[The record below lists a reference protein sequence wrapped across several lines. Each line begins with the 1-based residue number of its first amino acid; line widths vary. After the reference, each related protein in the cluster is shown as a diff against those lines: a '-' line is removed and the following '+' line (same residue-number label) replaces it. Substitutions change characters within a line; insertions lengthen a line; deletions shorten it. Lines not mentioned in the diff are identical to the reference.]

1 MDTKISWSNKKPIN
15 GIDCFFSEES
25 FNKYSGI
32 PSTLEERLLMRI
44 RQMKGEP
51 VCPSVTHR
59 QSETASD
66 ARFEPPESA
75 DGTVAMGKKLS
86 DKPTKPKGKIDEQ
99 KEKANSKTKNAPEA
113 QGKQKKRVEPP
124 LVKKIAPPR
133 KSRFSHDQQKR
144 YVYLYRK
151 YSHKTT
157 IDTTEEERME
167 MRELQLLTKEVLEEQ
182 AEFQQFQETL
192 ANTCH
197 KTDYT
202 YMHPAAR
209 SYMEDYIQSRKKE
222 AELYPKYYN
231 AEKSFEIDGEGSLP
245 KMVYIKPLL
254 QLGVVPKMILPTV
267 NQQLKPELPL
277 DSPAVNQQYPVSK
290 NRNCKPSAW
299 NHEPCSIDQNAEHL
313 AVENRAHIVISS
325 GALQCLVD
333 NHAPKHLEHWEMPI
347 TVKDFP
353 LKEGD
358 KVTVHRVVFIDRPF
372 LPPQLTP
379 KEKNTKYFKTVLKS
393 FIAKPL
399 QKGLVF
405 SKLDDS
411 ETQERTFKST
421 PQVTPQSA
429 GSNECGS
436 SKRTAGKKRSK
447 NGAVKKEEPF
457 CTEDV
462 SLEDLECFG
471 TAKKKL
477 NSLSKHKQTP
487 MLDTGEDSQS
497 QMKNELD
504 SVSAIKHKKF
514 EDKGKSF
521 DSDQDLLRK
530 IREMHKTPKGVSEI
544 QPVTQPELETK
555 EVKTDSCEITSDF
568 QEGFQ
573 ETDSQLFS
581 DNDIDK
587 KTCEGCEVI
596 VITEAKEN
604 ANNIEGNAIKNIDT
618 SAGNEFSQRL
628 EENKTVVLE
637 KSELLTIPWRTPEPI
652 NENKKSSVSPRK
664 SRRLQARS
672 VAIKSEEDSSEDE
685 EDKLYIME
693 SPTKKMEVIED
704 APASPSPASPEPDIS
719 DMEVCKIIPI
729 GSDYASDSVQS
740 PPRKQESP
748 ASPEK
753 GGVSGITEAF
763 PCPIIPLCRESEDE
777 SGDLSS
783 QVQTLK
789 QVNLGS
795 DGGFDKPYGT
805 PLRRSN
811 RHKSPSQSLESLSA
825 ESDQNTNFA
834 CKMESAPIE
843 GKEENSDSE
852 VIAKKR
858 KCKKDVI
865 TSESEDDIKE
875 AKKKLVE
882 PVKKR
887 RGRPRKNPM
896 PESVEPK
903 ENESMGKV
911 VPPCRMTTR
920 SKSSV
925 GGTSEDETSEKEM
938 QTRGRRKRKSETE
951 VFNEINTA
959 AAKSVKENLKAV
971 KSQVAEN
978 DKQALKVS
986 AETSAVGT
994 NRMRSLDTENILGK
1008 IGPQRRVSHVGKQTM
1023 VPASNP
1029 EFSQQSDVKA
1039 RGGKKASKPTNKTED
1054 EFSLDNILS
1063 VQQKLLKSS
1072 EEQNIPAN
1080 PVENVDHIFKFP
1092 MRNNVTYN
1100 LWDLGGFKVIVRCN
1114 IHGVIRDLN
1123 QQLSFI
1129 HLIPKLEYQ
1138 CQFGME
1144 QVTAS
1149 ETARTWISSY
1159 IRPSCRVLRARFH
1172 TQRTELVSLE
1182 ELQAAQLI
1190 PPTQSFSPGKAFL
1203 MLQNIFHHLHQLS
1216 PGQYLLA
1223 HKKFSDKCVIKKA
1236 TEGHKRGSY
1245 DLHFQQLGF
1254 ADPDFD
1260 KMKVPWIPLDPA
1272 IMIPYHTLNGR
1283 IPLTFDPSDFKFN
1296 FTSQNKTTKRKKKN
1310 RGKRNKGKAKIP
1322 ASK

>member
-1 MDTKISWSNKKPIN
+1 M
-15 GIDCFFSEES
+15 
-25 FNKYSGI
+25 
-32 PSTLEERLLMRI
+32 
-44 RQMKGEP
+44 
-51 VCPSVTHR
+51 
-59 QSETASD
+59 
-66 ARFEPPESA
+66 
-75 DGTVAMGKKLS
+75 
-86 DKPTKPKGKIDEQ
+86 
-99 KEKANSKTKNAPEA
+99 
-113 QGKQKKRVEPP
+113 
-124 LVKKIAPPR
+124 
-133 KSRFSHDQQKR
+133 
-144 YVYLYRK
+144 
-151 YSHKTT
+151 
-157 IDTTEEERME
+157 
-167 MRELQLLTKEVLEEQ
+167 
-182 AEFQQFQETL
+182 
-192 ANTCH
+192 
-197 KTDYT
+197 
-202 YMHPAAR
+202 
-209 SYMEDYIQSRKKE
+209 
-222 AELYPKYYN
+222 
-231 AEKSFEIDGEGSLP
+231 
-245 KMVYIKPLL
+245 
-254 QLGVVPKMILPTV
+254 
-267 NQQLKPELPL
+267 
-277 DSPAVNQQYPVSK
+277 
-290 NRNCKPSAW
+290 
-299 NHEPCSIDQNAEHL
+299 
-313 AVENRAHIVISS
+313 
-325 GALQCLVD
+325 
-333 NHAPKHLEHWEMPI
+333 
-347 TVKDFP
+347 
-353 LKEGD
+353 
-358 KVTVHRVVFIDRPF
+358 HRVVFIDRPF

-399 QKGLVF
+399 QKGHVF

-411 ETQERTFKST
+411 ETQERTFEST
-421 PQVTPQSA
+421 PQVNPQSA
-429 GSNECGS
+429 SSNECGS
-436 SKRTAGKKRSK
+436 SKKTAGKKRSK
-447 NGAVKKEEPF
+447 IGAVKKEEPF

-497 QMKNELD
+497 QIKNELD
-504 SVSAIKHKKF
+504 SVSAMKHKKF

-555 EVKTDSCEITSDF
+555 EVKTDSCEITSDS
-568 QEGFQ
+568 QEEFK
-573 ETDSQLFS
+573 ETDSQLLS
-581 DNDIDK
+581 DNDSDK
-587 KTCEGCEVI
+587 KTCEGCEVN

-637 KSELLTIPWRTPEPI
+637 KSEPLTIPWRTPEPI
-652 NENKKSSVSPRK
+652 NENKKPSVSPRK

-672 VAIKSEEDSSEDE
+672 VAVRSEEDSSEDE

-693 SPTKKMEVIED
+693 SPTKKMEVIEE
-704 APASPSPASPEPDIS
+704 APASPSPASPKPDIS

-729 GSDYASDSVQS
+729 GSDYASNSVQS

-763 PCPIIPLCRESEDE
+763 LCPIIPLCRESEDE

-789 QVNLGS
+789 EVNLGS

-920 SKSSV
+920 SKSSSV

-994 NRMRSLDTENILGK
+994 NRMRSLDTGE
-1008 IGPQRRVSHVGKQTM
+1008 R
-1023 VPASNP
+1023 
-1029 EFSQQSDVKA
+1029 
-1039 RGGKKASKPTNKTED
+1039 
-1054 EFSLDNILS
+1054 
-1063 VQQKLLKSS
+1063 
-1072 EEQNIPAN
+1072 
-1080 PVENVDHIFKFP
+1080 FK
-1092 MRNNVTYN
+1092 
-1100 LWDLGGFKVIVRCN
+1100 
-1114 IHGVIRDLN
+1114 
-1123 QQLSFI
+1123 
-1129 HLIPKLEYQ
+1129 E
-1138 CQFGME
+1138 
-1144 QVTAS
+1144 
-1149 ETARTWISSY
+1149 
-1159 IRPSCRVLRARFH
+1159 
-1172 TQRTELVSLE
+1172 
-1182 ELQAAQLI
+1182 
-1190 PPTQSFSPGKAFL
+1190 
-1203 MLQNIFHHLHQLS
+1203 
-1216 PGQYLLA
+1216 
-1223 HKKFSDKCVIKKA
+1223 
-1236 TEGHKRGSY
+1236 
-1245 DLHFQQLGF
+1245 
-1254 ADPDFD
+1254 
-1260 KMKVPWIPLDPA
+1260 
-1272 IMIPYHTLNGR
+1272 
-1283 IPLTFDPSDFKFN
+1283 
-1296 FTSQNKTTKRKKKN
+1296 
-1310 RGKRNKGKAKIP
+1310 
-1322 ASK
+1322 

>member
-1 MDTKISWSNKKPIN
+1 MNLSHLFNDVNL
-15 GIDCFFSEES
+15 DFF
-25 FNKYSGI
+25 F
-32 PSTLEERLLMRI
+32 L
-44 RQMKGEP
+44 
-51 VCPSVTHR
+51 
-59 QSETASD
+59 
-66 ARFEPPESA
+66 
-75 DGTVAMGKKLS
+75 
-86 DKPTKPKGKIDEQ
+86 
-99 KEKANSKTKNAPEA
+99 
-113 QGKQKKRVEPP
+113 
-124 LVKKIAPPR
+124 
-133 KSRFSHDQQKR
+133 
-144 YVYLYRK
+144 
-151 YSHKTT
+151 
-157 IDTTEEERME
+157 
-167 MRELQLLTKEVLEEQ
+167 
-182 AEFQQFQETL
+182 
-192 ANTCH
+192 
-197 KTDYT
+197 
-202 YMHPAAR
+202 
-209 SYMEDYIQSRKKE
+209 
-222 AELYPKYYN
+222 
-231 AEKSFEIDGEGSLP
+231 
-245 KMVYIKPLL
+245 
-254 QLGVVPKMILPTV
+254 
-267 NQQLKPELPL
+267 
-277 DSPAVNQQYPVSK
+277 
-290 NRNCKPSAW
+290 
-299 NHEPCSIDQNAEHL
+299 
-313 AVENRAHIVISS
+313 
-325 GALQCLVD
+325 
-333 NHAPKHLEHWEMPI
+333 
-347 TVKDFP
+347 
-353 LKEGD
+353 EGD

-399 QKGLVF
+399 QKGHVF

-411 ETQERTFKST
+411 ETQERTFEST
-421 PQVTPQSA
+421 PKINPQSA
-429 GSNECGS
+429 GSNESGS
-436 SKRTAGKKRSK
+436 SKKTAGKKRSK

-457 CTEDV
+457 CSEDV

-497 QMKNELD
+497 QIKNELD

-555 EVKTDSCEITSDF
+555 EVKTDSCEITSDS
-568 QEGFQ
+568 QEEFK
-573 ETDSQLFS
+573 ETDSQLLS
-581 DNDIDK
+581 DNDSDK
-587 KTCEGCEVI
+587 KTCEGCEVN

-637 KSELLTIPWRTPEPI
+637 KSEPLTIPWRTPEPI
-652 NENKKSSVSPRK
+652 NENKKPSVSPRK

-672 VAIKSEEDSSEDE
+672 VAVRSEEDSSEDE

-693 SPTKKMEVIED
+693 SPTKKMEVIEE
-704 APASPSPASPEPDIS
+704 APASPSPASPKPDIS

-763 PCPIIPLCRESEDE
+763 LCPIIPLCRESEDE

-789 QVNLGS
+789 EVNLGS

-994 NRMRSLDTENILGK
+994 NRMRSLDTGE
-1008 IGPQRRVSHVGKQTM
+1008 R
-1023 VPASNP
+1023 
-1029 EFSQQSDVKA
+1029 
-1039 RGGKKASKPTNKTED
+1039 
-1054 EFSLDNILS
+1054 
-1063 VQQKLLKSS
+1063 
-1072 EEQNIPAN
+1072 
-1080 PVENVDHIFKFP
+1080 FK
-1092 MRNNVTYN
+1092 
-1100 LWDLGGFKVIVRCN
+1100 
-1114 IHGVIRDLN
+1114 
-1123 QQLSFI
+1123 
-1129 HLIPKLEYQ
+1129 E
-1138 CQFGME
+1138 
-1144 QVTAS
+1144 
-1149 ETARTWISSY
+1149 
-1159 IRPSCRVLRARFH
+1159 
-1172 TQRTELVSLE
+1172 
-1182 ELQAAQLI
+1182 
-1190 PPTQSFSPGKAFL
+1190 
-1203 MLQNIFHHLHQLS
+1203 
-1216 PGQYLLA
+1216 
-1223 HKKFSDKCVIKKA
+1223 
-1236 TEGHKRGSY
+1236 
-1245 DLHFQQLGF
+1245 
-1254 ADPDFD
+1254 
-1260 KMKVPWIPLDPA
+1260 
-1272 IMIPYHTLNGR
+1272 
-1283 IPLTFDPSDFKFN
+1283 
-1296 FTSQNKTTKRKKKN
+1296 
-1310 RGKRNKGKAKIP
+1310 
-1322 ASK
+1322 